1 MFLTESSAASLR
13 LSAEE
18 PCRSHSSASDEQAA
32 LQGEPAAG
40 APGRVA
46 VPEGPACQ
54 VEGCDRDLAALSA
67 YHQKCRVC
75 DLHIK
80 APSFVRAGLLQRFC
94 QRCGRCHELGA
105 FEGTR
110 RSCRAQLAKHNAR
123 WGPYAPSPCAGAAS
137 LRMAKFP

>member
-1 MFLTESSAASLR
+1 M
-13 LSAEE
+13 
-18 PCRSHSSASDEQAA
+18 
-32 LQGEPAAG
+32 
-40 APGRVA
+40 A
-46 VPEGPACQ
+46 VPGGPACQ
-54 VEGCDRDLAALSA
+54 VEGCDRDLAVLSA

-80 APSFVRAGLLQRFC
+80 APSFARAGLLQRFC

-123 WGPYAPSPCAGAAS
+123 WGQLAPSPCAGAVV
-137 LRMAKFP
+137 LGM

>member
-1 MFLTESSAASLR
+1 M
-13 LSAEE
+13 
-18 PCRSHSSASDEQAA
+18 
-32 LQGEPAAG
+32 AG
-40 APGRVA
+40 PG
-46 VPEGPACQ
+46 GPACQ

-123 WGPYAPSPCAGAAS
+123 WGLRHLCHAQRHAQRCSPCAWQDS
-137 LRMAKFP
+137 LDLLLLALACAEPTTACLDSQREHCTIQGGSHSQ

>member
-1 MFLTESSAASLR
+1 M
-13 LSAEE
+13 
-18 PCRSHSSASDEQAA
+18 
-32 LQGEPAAG
+32 
-40 APGRVA
+40 A
-46 VPEGPACQ
+46 VPGGPACQ
-54 VEGCDRDLAALSA
+54 VEGCNRDLAALSA

-80 APSFVRAGLLQRFC
+80 APSFARAGLLQRFC

-123 WGPYAPSPCAGAAS
+123 WGQLAPSPCAGAVV
-137 LRMAKFP
+137 LGM